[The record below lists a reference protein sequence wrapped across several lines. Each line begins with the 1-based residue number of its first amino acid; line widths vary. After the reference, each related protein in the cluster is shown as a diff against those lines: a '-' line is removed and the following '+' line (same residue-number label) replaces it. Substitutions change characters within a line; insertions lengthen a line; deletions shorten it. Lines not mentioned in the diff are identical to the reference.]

1 LLFSKDYF
9 EVSPTIK
16 ACTKGINMVSSPFHI
31 KGKKIWVFDT
41 EGFGSL

>member
-1 LLFSKDYF
+1 
-9 EVSPTIK
+9 VSPTIK

-31 KGKKIWVFDT
+31 KGKNIWVFDT